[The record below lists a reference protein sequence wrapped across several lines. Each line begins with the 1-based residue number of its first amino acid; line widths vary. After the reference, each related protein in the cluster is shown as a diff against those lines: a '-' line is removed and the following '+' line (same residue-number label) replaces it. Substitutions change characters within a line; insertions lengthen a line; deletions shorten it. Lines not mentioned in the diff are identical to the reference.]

1 MPLLQSRPP
10 IVIHSRRG
18 LSNNEANE
26 ILNRYLLEA
35 DKKPELHPNAEL
47 TPEGPQFNS
56 YGQQGGIIL
65 QLLERVEMGLKG
77 NYMAP
82 EPTQDDYGGKID
94 FSDGGEVAFG
104 TGTAKAATGTS
115 VVSQMREA
123 AEEGWEDP
131 QEFAEEQEQESA
143 EEVVRGDEMRN
154 TVRRV
159 DEELE
164 VLVPMTQVERDDVLR
179 EEENEYVRRF
189 GNDYGDLGETLQSV
203 PDTPPKDGRKQLN
216 ESSSKKK
223 KKKKKKQQTPKSLS
237 PIENEQSQPL
247 PTPAKRELDV
257 QVTPTP
263 SKKVRWKLTKEQ
275 TTEKTKAGYWNN
287 KIAKWANAIP
297 SIEQH

>member
-10 IVIHSRRG
+10 IVIHSRRD
-18 LSNNEANE
+18 LTNDEANE
-26 ILNRYLLEA
+26 ILNHYLLEA

-47 TPEGPQFNS
+47 TPEGPRFNS

-82 EPTQDDYGGKID
+82 EPAQDDHSGNVD
-94 FSDGGEVAFG
+94 FPDGGEAIAHV
-104 TGTAKAATGTS
+104 ATGTS
-115 VVSQMREA
+115 VVSQMRKA

-131 QEFAEEQEQESA
+131 EEFAEEQEQESA
-143 EEVVRGDEMRN
+143 EEGIRGDEKRN
-154 TVRRV
+154 AVRGV

-189 GNDYGDLGETLQSV
+189 GNNYGDLGDRLQSV
-203 PDTPPKDGRKQLN
+203 PNTPPKDGRNQLN
-216 ESSSKKK
+216 ESTSKKK
-223 KKKKKKQQTPKSLS
+223 KKKKQKQTQASLS
-237 PIENEQSQPL
+237 PTVNEQGEQHPK
-247 PTPAKRELDV
+247 PTKMELDT
-257 QVTPTP
+257 QETPTP

-275 TTEKTKAGYWNN
+275 ATEKTKPDYWNHR
-287 KIAKWANAIP
+287 ITKWANAVP
-297 SIEQH
+297 SIEPH

>member
-10 IVIHSRRG
+10 IVIHSRRD
-18 LSNNEANE
+18 LTNDEANE
-26 ILNRYLLEA
+26 ILNHYLLEA

-82 EPTQDDYGGKID
+82 EPAQEDDSGNVG
-94 FSDGGEVAFG
+94 FLDGEEA
-104 TGTAKAATGTS
+104 TAHVTTGTS
-115 VVSQMREA
+115 VVSQMRKA

-131 QEFAEEQEQESA
+131 EEFAEEQEQESA
-143 EEVVRGDEMRN
+143 AEGIHGDEKRNAVRG
-154 TVRRV
+154 V

-179 EEENEYVRRF
+179 EEEDEYVRRF
-189 GNDYGDLGETLQSV
+189 GNNIGDLGERLQSV
-203 PDTPPKDGRKQLN
+203 PNTPLKDGRKQLN
-216 ESSSKKK
+216 ETSSKKK
-223 KKKKKKQQTPKSLS
+223 KKKKQKAGLSSAKNDHGKSH
-237 PIENEQSQPL
+237 
-247 PTPAKRELDV
+247 PTPAKRELDM
-257 QVTPTP
+257 QETPTP

-275 TTEKTKAGYWNN
+275 ASEKTKPDHLNHR
-287 KIAKWANAIP
+287 ITKWANAIP
-297 SIEQH
+297 SIEPH